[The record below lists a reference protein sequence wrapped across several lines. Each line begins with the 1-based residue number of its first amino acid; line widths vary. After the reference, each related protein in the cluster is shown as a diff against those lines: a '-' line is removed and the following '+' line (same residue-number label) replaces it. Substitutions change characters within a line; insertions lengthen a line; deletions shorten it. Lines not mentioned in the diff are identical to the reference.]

1 MRMTS
6 LAAIMVIAASTAMAQ
21 GTTSPGTTTSPST
34 APSTAPSA
42 APSTSTT
49 TTTTTMEKQ
58 SVTGQFYTR
67 QAGEVRGSSLIGAT
81 VRNDQN
87 DSIGEINE
95 LILNKDGQVVAAVIG
110 VGGFLGIGEREVAV
124 DFKSLKIEQDA
135 NAATNRGSVIVKMA
149 ATKDTLKGAPA
160 WSWGDR
166 GSATGTG
173 ATKPVAK

>member
-1 MRMTS
+1 MY
-6 LAAIMVIAASTAMAQ
+6 
-21 GTTSPGTTTSPST
+21 
-34 APSTAPSA
+34 
-42 APSTSTT
+42 
-49 TTTTTMEKQ
+49 K
-58 SVTGQFYTR
+58 R
-67 QAGEVRGSSLIGAT
+67 Q

-124 DFKSLKIEQDA
+124 DFKSLKIEQDP
-135 NAATNRGSVIVKMA
+135 NAATNRGSVTVKMA
-149 ATKDTLKGAPA
+149 ATKDTLKSAPA